1 MEPRPS
7 PPPAPSRPGTKAW
20 VHYCE
25 RCGERME
32 EVHCKIVCKKCGLS
46 RDCSDP

>member
-7 PPPAPSRPGTKAW
+7 PPPAPSGPDLAEW

-25 RCGERME
+25 RCGERMHE
-32 EVHCKIVCKKCGLS
+32 IHCKIVCDNCGRS
-46 RDCSDP
+46 RDCTDP